1 VPAVEEVCVVTHD
14 LRMNPQV
21 LEREL
26 AEVPGIDL
34 RRRPET
40 DFSLENLKTRLY
52 QVYRRGDFER
62 MDNQMIDQ
70 EGMRTVEVQGVEK
83 SWGTNKLFLLGAKT
97 LARHTWP
104 GATSPAMKR
113 PMPFTFCLEGH
124 NKNDHQGEKHYL
136 HTIQKISEP
145 VG

>member
-1 VPAVEEVCVVTHD
+1 VPAVEEVCVVTHG
-14 LRMNPQV
+14 LRVNPQV

-34 RRRPET
+34 RSRPET
-40 DFSLENLKTRLY
+40 DFSLENLNTRLE

-83 SWGTNKLFLLGAKT
+83 PWGPN
-97 LARHTWP
+97 
-104 GATSPAMKR
+104 
-113 PMPFTFCLEGH
+113 
-124 NKNDHQGEKHYL
+124 
-136 HTIQKISEP
+136 
-145 VG
+145 